1 LFLGASLHPKAI
13 SAQGSADH
21 LPGKIYVIRM
31 TTMVADS
38 ATLEKLLV
46 EHVIPALGKPMFAH
60 IRENLHRMRTASDG
74 KWFVGYFHHDRQDRE
89 VLMRD
94 NDLLTWLF
102 HGHDVQIM
110 PIELV
115 LSPIAVP
122 MVAPADK

>member
-1 LFLGASLHPKAI
+1 MSPLL
-13 SAQGSADH
+13 
-21 LPGKIYVIRM
+21 
-31 TTMVADS
+31 ADS
-38 ATLEKLLV
+38 ATLEQTLV
-46 EHVIPALGKPMFAH
+46 ENVIPALDKPMFAH

-74 KWFVGYFHHDRQDRE
+74 KWFVGYFHHDRQDRD

-115 LSPIAVP
+115 RSPVEVP
-122 MVAPADK
+122 LLAIPGK